1 MSRGYLSSLDNWL
14 RRVGVGEV
22 LCGRYCV
29 RLEREVAWKLVILSA
44 SMSQKIRGSRAVL
57 FGLLGFLLGGC
68 AQADRT
74 LSIATGGPAGLY
86 YPFGGGMASV
96 WSAQLADVNVK
107 AEVTGGSITNVTQV
121 ARLES
126 DLGIAMADVT
136 TDAYLGEGL
145 FNTPLPL
152 RVLFTAYPN
161 IVHILTLEGSGI
173 TSVADL
179 RGKRVAMGAQGS
191 GTAVAAANTLR
202 GLGVQIDTIAPRYLN
217 FAATTAALKD
227 GTVDA
232 GFIVGGLGI
241 AAVTELAVTRPLRLI
256 SLKAEELEQL
266 VSHYPAYSGYQI
278 PAATYN
284 GVNSATTALGIWSA
298 VVVHASMPSEL
309 AFRLT
314 CTVYQQRQALLQ
326 ISPVV
331 QAMTL
336 ENIHRLPAVPLHAGT
351 QQYLQDPTQD
361 CGGAGE

>member
-1 MSRGYLSSLDNWL
+1 MRQQMRESVNFSVKQCRPLAVWLAIVLALS
-14 RRVGVGEV
+14 G
-22 LCGRYCV
+22 CG
-29 RLEREVAWKLVILSA
+29 
-44 SMSQKIRGSRAVL
+44 
-57 FGLLGFLLGGC
+57 
-68 AQADRT
+68 QADRT

-96 WSAQLADVNVK
+96 WSKQLSDVNVK

-121 ARLES
+121 ARMES

-136 TDAYLGEGL
+136 TDAFLGQGL
-145 FNTPLPL
+145 FAQALPL

-161 IVHILTLEGSGI
+161 IVHILTLEGNGI
-173 TSVADL
+173 TTVADL

-191 GTAVAAANTLR
+191 GTAVAATNVLT
-202 GLGVQIDTIAPRYLN
+202 GLGVQLDDIASRYLS

-241 AAVTELAVTRPLRLI
+241 AAVTELAVTRPLRLL
-256 SLKAEELEQL
+256 SLSADDLQQL
-266 VSHYPAYSGYQI
+266 VDQFPAYSGYRI

-284 GVNSATTALGIWSA
+284 GIVSDTTALGIWSA
-298 VVVHASMPSEL
+298 VVVHENMPIDL
-309 AFRLT
+309 AYRLT
-314 CTVYQQRQALLQ
+314 CTVYQQRQSLLQ

-336 ENIHRLPAVPLHAGT
+336 ENIHRLPAVPLHPGT
-351 QQYLQDPTQD
+351 QLYLQDPAQSCD
-361 CGGAGE
+361 LANE

>member
-1 MSRGYLSSLDNWL
+1 M
-14 RRVGVGEV
+14 
-22 LCGRYCV
+22 
-29 RLEREVAWKLVILSA
+29 ILSE
-44 SMSQKIRGSRAVL
+44 SVLQKMYGSRAVL
-57 FGLLGFLLGGC
+57 CGLLTFLLGAC
-68 AQADRT
+68 SQADQT

-136 TDAYLGEGL
+136 TDAYLGQGL
-145 FNTPLPL
+145 FAAPLPL

-161 IVHILTLEGSGI
+161 IVHILTLQDSGI
-173 TSVADL
+173 TTVADL
-179 RGKRVAMGAQGS
+179 LGKRVALGAQGS

-202 GLGVQIDTIAPRYLN
+202 GLGVPINNIAPRYLS

-241 AAVTELAVTRPLRLI
+241 AAVTELAVTRSLRLI
-256 SLKAEELEQL
+256 NLSEEELQQL
-266 VSHYPAYSGYQI
+266 VAQYPAYSGYRI

-284 GVNSATTALGIWSA
+284 GVDSDITALGIWSA
-298 VVVHASMPSEL
+298 VVVHQDMPSEL

-336 ENIHRLPAVPLHAGT
+336 ENIHRLPAVPLHSGT
-351 QQYLQDPTQD
+351 QRYLQDPTQD
-361 CGGAGE
+361 CGVAGE